1 MSELLAISQG
11 APAVH
16 CILPGEPFL
25 NTALIA
31 LPPLFLALKLLVAA
45 LFLINMYVLL
55 CLAHS
60 ALSDGV
66 SGFLPSW
73 LHS

>member
-1 MSELLAISQG
+1 MSELLATSQG

-16 CILPGEPFL
+16 GALPGEPFL

-31 LPPLFLALKLLVAA
+31 LLLPFLVRKLLVAA
-45 LFLINMYVLL
+45 HFLLDIYVLL

-60 ALSDGV
+60 ALSDVG
-66 SGFLPSW
+66 SAFLPTW